1 MARLYVSVHRG
12 RLAGRPVGQ
21 TNDAEGDQPRRIVSA
36 PLADSHGRVLKS
48 DDPLVSFFARA
59 WPGHHCPPAADAV
72 VRSKRSRVP
81 AGPR

>member
-1 MARLYVSVHRG
+1 VARLYVSVHRG

-59 WPGHHCPPAADAV
+59 WPGQAIDVQTVRAAHLACGTA
-72 VRSKRSRVP
+72 RI
-81 AGPR
+81 